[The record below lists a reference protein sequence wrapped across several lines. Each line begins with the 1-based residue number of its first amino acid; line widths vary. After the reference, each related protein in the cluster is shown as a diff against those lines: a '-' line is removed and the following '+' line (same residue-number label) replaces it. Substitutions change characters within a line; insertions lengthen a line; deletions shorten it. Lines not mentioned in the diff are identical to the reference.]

1 MGSTPGYVTASPDGR
16 GIYVAEPDAGTVA
29 VVDTATNKVTSTIPI
44 PTGPP
49 RYLAFSTDGSKIYVS
64 VWNDVG
70 TIPVVSVF
78 DTTANG
84 ITATISV
91 GGRLFASAV
100 TPDGRFPYVPDPV
113 G

>member
-64 VWNDVG
+64 VWHARPSPGDQ
-70 TIPVVSVF
+70 TRR
-78 DTTANG
+78 
-84 ITATISV
+84 
-91 GGRLFASAV
+91 GRSLGSS
-100 TPDGRFPYVPDPV
+100 PG
-113 G
+113 